1 MGEDCQRPALSAR
14 FTTTLKGGVSA
25 RQRTLPA
32 IPGLRGYD
40 APAVHHAF
48 ALQDLSSR
56 DDAEYVA
63 HDMMETYE
71 ADHFRRVINVGERI
85 G

>member
-1 MGEDCQRPALSAR
+1 MVFRPASGHCPQFQVFA
-14 FTTTLKGGVSA
+14 V
-25 RQRTLPA
+25 
-32 IPGLRGYD
+32 YD

-63 HDMMETYE
+63 HDMMEIYE
-71 ADHFRRVINVGERI
+71 ADHFRRVMQVGEQI